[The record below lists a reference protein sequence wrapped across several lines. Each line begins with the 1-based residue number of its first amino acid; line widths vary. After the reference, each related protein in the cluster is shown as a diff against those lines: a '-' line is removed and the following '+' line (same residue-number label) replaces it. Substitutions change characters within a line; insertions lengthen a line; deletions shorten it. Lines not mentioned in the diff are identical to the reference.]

1 MVGVALKPVNVNC
14 FTKRGASAMP
24 DVALFAAVDIAI
36 VAALLFYRDPRWLIP
51 LVVIG
56 LPIEY
61 FNTQAV
67 DSLGS
72 NGITGAFR
80 ALLNP
85 GKLAMLLT
93 ILVAVVR
100 FRHTPRKLFPDSAL
114 VVPLLAMLALI
125 TLGLFWSDSLKA
137 PNSILILPMYV
148 AFVFVAPSFIESE
161 DDLKRIVACVFVTAI
176 ALGALAAA
184 QRTGF
189 FNWRAILVQS
199 DDYSYRANATFAD
212 PNHLARFLA
221 LALSLAGGAILVMG
235 PRRLTLY
242 LAIPALVIGAVGTVA
257 TASRSGWIMLLL
269 CGFLVVVIS
278 PIASGT
284 KLRLVSAAA
293 GSLAALLVLLLF
305 QGGADA
311 DRVRSLTT
319 GVEVIGQRE
328 FLIKAGWAMFKDNP
342 IYGVGSGNYQHA
354 LLLSYINLIPDW
366 ARTTLSHTSLISILA
381 EQGILGAAMFGFVG
395 LRLAIVMTRKFLFAA
410 DPFVRLI
417 TGWLGVSFIGIV
429 LHSQSEG
436 RLIDEPYLWLLLGVF
451 VALETVP
458 AFASERDLAELRPDP
473 VPVTARRRAIRLA
486 PAKET
491 LLAPGS
497 TITTAKD

>member
-1 MVGVALKPVNVNC
+1 MPPC
-14 FTKRGASAMP
+14 F
-24 DVALFAAVDIAI
+24 
-36 VAALLFYRDPRWLIP
+36 
-51 LVVIG
+51 
-56 LPIEY
+56 
-61 FNTQAV
+61 
-67 DSLGS
+67 
-72 NGITGAFR
+72 
-80 ALLNP
+80 
-85 GKLAMLLT
+85 
-93 ILVAVVR
+93 
-100 FRHTPRKLFPDSAL
+100 
-114 VVPLLAMLALI
+114 
-125 TLGLFWSDSLKA
+125 
-137 PNSILILPMYV
+137 
-148 AFVFVAPSFIESE
+148 
-161 DDLKRIVACVFVTAI
+161 FVTAI

-278 PIASGT
+278 PIARGT

-328 FLIKAGWAMFKDNP
+328 FLIKAGWAMFKNNP
-342 IYGVGSGNYQHA
+342 IYGVGSGNYQHS
-354 LLLSYINLIPDW
+354 LLLSYIQLIPDW
-366 ARTTLSHTSLISILA
+366 ARTTLSHTSFISILA
-381 EQGILGAAMFGFVG
+381 ENGLIGAFMFG
-395 LRLAIVMTRKFLFAA
+395 L
-410 DPFVRLI
+410 
-417 TGWLGVSFIGIV
+417 
-429 LHSQSEG
+429 
-436 RLIDEPYLWLLLGVF
+436 
-451 VALETVP
+451 VAV
-458 AFASERDLAELRPDP
+458 
-473 VPVTARRRAIRLA
+473 RRRGV
-486 PAKET
+486 E
-491 LLAPGS
+491 
-497 TITTAKD
+497 